1 MRASRILLSTRLYPA
16 ELQTPTAQYW
26 PGCDA
31 LFIEGLSDDDALNL
45 WRAFGVSGAREDLL
59 PLFNAF
65 GNYPLLLRALA
76 GEVAEYRP
84 APGDFGRWRAGNPG
98 FNPAAELDLR
108 NAKTHVLEFALRG
121 LGQAQRQVLYTLAGF
136 RMPADWETVR
146 DLFAAAVGA
155 GHARDPE
162 PAASPVAGAARSCAG
177 LDRIR
182 MPADWETVPDLF
194 AAAVGAGH
202 ARDPEPAAS
211 PVAGAARSY
220 AGLDRILTELEDRGL
235 VGWDRRANRYD
246 LHPIVRCLPLRPE
259 PGPPPVA
266 GARRRRA

>member
-162 PAASPVAGAARSCAG
+162 PAASPVAGAARS
-177 LDRIR
+177 
-182 MPADWETVPDLF
+182 
-194 AAAVGAGH
+194 
-202 ARDPEPAAS
+202 
-211 PVAGAARSY
+211 Y